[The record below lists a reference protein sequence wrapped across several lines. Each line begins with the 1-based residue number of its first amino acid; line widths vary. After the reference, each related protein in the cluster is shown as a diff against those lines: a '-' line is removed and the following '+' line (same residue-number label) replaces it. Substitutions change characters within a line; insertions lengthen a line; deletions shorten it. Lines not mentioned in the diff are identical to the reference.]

1 MGVSPGNQPFREL
14 SMRTLV
20 LVLAL
25 ATTAACAS
33 PVDREDGV
41 AATES
46 FSGDAAQVVRPQ
58 RAAELALPVTTLE
71 RRSAVA
77 SGGTPIPRISIES
90 NMVIRTGQT
99 SIEVDSLE
107 RAVAQVRL
115 LAGRVGGYVANTTV
129 QTGRGQLRSATL
141 EVKIPADRFE
151 DGLGGLAALGKLESV
166 NVNAEDVGE
175 EFTDV
180 TARMTNARRLE
191 TRLIELLAT
200 RTGKLK
206 DVLDVEQ
213 ALARVR
219 EEIERY
225 EGRLR
230 YLRAHAAMSTLTI
243 YVHEPLPVV
252 GHPGSNV
259 IAEAFKQ
266 AWRNFVALVAACI
279 RSLGV
284 VIPLGVLV
292 AVAWV
297 SAKRFLPLLPRS
309 AGH

>member
-1 MGVSPGNQPFREL
+1 
-14 SMRTLV
+14 MRTPILAA
-20 LVLAL
+20 AL
-25 ATTAACAS
+25 ATAAACSSPLARQQPVADSLAVTQAERAGFAIPAS
-33 PVDREDGV
+33 AVEEHQTRARVAAVSDGTALLPTGGV
-41 AATES
+41 AA
-46 FSGDAAQVVRPQ
+46 
-58 RAAELALPVTTLE
+58 
-71 RRSAVA
+71 
-77 SGGTPIPRISIES
+77 

-115 LAGRVGGYVANTTV
+115 LAGRVGGYVANTTM
-129 QTGRGQLRSATL
+129 QTGRGQLRAATL
-141 EVKIPADRFE
+141 EVKIPADRFD
-151 DGLGGLAALGKLESV
+151 DGLGGLSALGKLESV

-191 TRLIELLAT
+191 TRLIDLLAT

-206 DVLDVEQ
+206 DVLDVEHE
-213 ALARVR
+213 LARVR

-230 YLRAHAAMSTLTI
+230 YLRAHAVLSTLTI
-243 YVHEPLPVV
+243 YVHEPVPVV
-252 GHPGSNV
+252 GRAGSSV
-259 IAEAFKQ
+259 IGEAFKQ

-279 RSLGV
+279 RGLGI

-292 AVAWV
+292 TAAWLG
-297 SAKRFLPLLPRS
+297 AKRLSLLPSRL
-309 AGH
+309 AGR